1 MSPVSARAGR
11 VHGVRRAVDEKGKA
25 VAQGDV
31 ETLAA
36 EGSWHNVIAGTD
48 QVSEAF
54 DTQEEAVE
62 EGRAM
67 ARDLGVA
74 HIVKNVDGSISDS
87 SS

>member
-1 MSPVSARAGR
+1 M
-11 VHGVRRAVDEKGKA
+11 VRRAVDEKGKA
-25 VAQGDV
+25 VAHGDV
-31 ETLAA
+31 ETLVA

-54 DTQEEAVE
+54 DTQDEAVE

-74 HIVKNVDGSISDS
+74 HIVKNLDGSISERTS
-87 SS
+87 